1 MFYTDA
7 VIKIIT
13 PREFTNK
20 ENQTVKYY
28 DVHAVS
34 DGELVMLG
42 AGKDFSEFIGK
53 EAVLKI
59 AGQPYSTKEGKPQ
72 RSVYKLK
79 VLDVTSV

>member
-1 MFYTDA
+1 MFYA
-7 VIKIIT
+7 HGVIKIIT
-13 PREFTNK
+13 PRSF
-20 ENQTVKYY
+20 ENDKGETISYY
-28 DVHAVS
+28 DVHVVL

-42 AGKDFSEFIGK
+42 AGNDYTDFIGK

-79 VLDVTSV
+79 VKDVTLA